1 MIKGLDL
8 FRRHFSGM
16 DDQYILIGGAACDV
30 QLSLTPF
37 PFRATHDLDIVLC
50 VEALTAAF
58 GMRFWNFIRLGGYQI
73 QEKSDGTR
81 NFYRFRNPASEGYPD
96 MLELFARKPD
106 VFSETE
112 LNGLTPIPL
121 VDDVSSLS
129 AILLDDEYYSLMLS
143 NRTVLD
149 GVSILTPAA
158 LIVLKAKAW
167 MDLSDRRERGEH
179 VDSRDVKKHRND
191 VLRLCTMLSPDT
203 HITLPETVAR
213 EMEDFLRRLD
223 IASNDLA
230 QLGIRR
236 KSDDVLQLL
245 NGLLSR

>member
-58 GMRFWNFIRLGGYQI
+58 GRRFWDFIRLGGYRI

-106 VFSETE
+106 VFGETV
-112 LNGLTPIPL
+112 LHGLTPIPL

-129 AILLDDEYYSLMLS
+129 AILLDDGYYSLMLS

-179 VDSRDVKKHRND
+179 VDSRDVRKHRND
-191 VLRLCTMLSPDT
+191 VFRLCAMLSPDT
-203 HITLPETVAR
+203 RITLPETVAG
-213 EMEDFLRRLD
+213 EMKDFLRRLD
-223 IASNDLA
+223 IARNDLA

-236 KSDDVLQLL
+236 KPDEVRQLL
-245 NGLLSR
+245 NGLLGR